1 MVPNGEP
8 TVDRLVLKR
17 EQVGL
22 PTVGGNVL
30 KREAYSFWEPFNL
43 L

>member
-1 MVPNGEP
+1 MVSNGVP
-8 TVDRLVLKR
+8 TVGGLVLKR
-17 EQVGL
+17 EQAGL
-22 PTVGGNVL
+22 PTVGGIVL